1 MKNFLLTAAF
11 ILIGELLYA
20 QTNFDQAKENET
32 KKWAWSHSNLGSGLS
47 LNYFFEK
54 DQTYEITFW
63 VKTSSNVSKPNKK
76 VLQSTINIRTASNT
90 SYDKF
95 EYTLPNFTEYSEVV
109 WSQKAGEKFNQ
120 WQQKKIYFTPT
131 YNNLQ
136 LWLYPLMTANA
147 NDNGGARIEMEI
159 DNIVIKK
166 SSDKHF
172 SLSSL

>member
-1 MKNFLLTAAF
+1 
-11 ILIGELLYA
+11 
-20 QTNFDQAKENET
+20 
-32 KKWAWSHSNLGSGLS
+32 
-47 LNYFFEK
+47 
-54 DQTYEITFW
+54 
-63 VKTSSNVSKPNKK
+63 

-120 WQQKKIYFTPT
+120 WQQKKIYFTPS

-136 LWLYPLMTANA
+136 LWLYPLMTANT

-159 DNIVIKK
+159 DKIVIKK